1 MKKDF
6 SSEEVTKKSSKA
18 EKNQMVDSIGTGTAN
33 ELNDTRKNA
42 FDYGRK
48 TNLVKETLQF
58 GRVRRYM
65 SQVERAQL
73 DDKKNNAD
81 KRYV

>member
-33 ELNDTRKNA
+33 ELNDTRKSA

-65 SQVERAQL
+65 SQAERAQL